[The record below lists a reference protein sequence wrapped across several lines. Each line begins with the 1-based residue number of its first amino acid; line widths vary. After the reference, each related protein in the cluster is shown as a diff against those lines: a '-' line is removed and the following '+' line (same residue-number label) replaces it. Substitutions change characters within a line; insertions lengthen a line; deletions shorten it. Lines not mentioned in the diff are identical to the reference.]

1 MSSLIEY
8 PDLLADDKAARKLAK
23 KEKRRLRREEEERQR
38 EKAEQQQGDQQQ
50 QQDGEP
56 DEEEENA
63 SKRRKK
69 DNHEEAE
76 ATTAAAAA
84 EAAAGNKGNADEAQH
99 IRQVFGFTG
108 PAVKQQQQG
117 GGFSFGFEAA
127 KDQEVQQKLERIMA
141 VDDGTTPP
149 STYVPCR
156 VSRPRSKPG
165 NSEQGLGHCE
175 KVIRADIMSSESR
188 AAKERLPVLKLR
200 STS

>member
-38 EKAEQQQGDQQQ
+38 KKAEQQQGDQQQ

-69 DNHEEAE
+69 DNHEETE

>member
-38 EKAEQQQGDQQQ
+38 KKAEQQQGDQQQ

-63 SKRRKK
+63 SKRKKK